1 MQVPIEA
8 DVGESASDDHP
19 GGASLK
25 LDHVFSE
32 KRRQSLVSLLSG
44 ETHLL
49 ADAMDINRS
58 KEARIELQG
67 TVSQTPQQPP
77 NVFVVWHPNPP
88 FPRRV
93 RRERQSVSL
102 TNASS

>member
-1 MQVPIEA
+1 MSGSGGLRVGIEA

-19 GGASLK
+19 RGASLE
-25 LDHVFSE
+25 LDHVSSDE
-32 KRRQSLVSLLSG
+32 HRQGLVSLLSG

-67 TVSQTPQQPP
+67 TVSQTPQQPR
-77 NVFVVWHPNPP
+77 NLFA
-88 FPRRV
+88 R
-93 RRERQSVSL
+93 
-102 TNASS
+102 